1 MNRRATHVGTFEVF
15 VHAHVASRMLA
26 AILGASRFLTNIIRI
41 YWGDDDMVPYGSVMV
56 SNLESIVEMGKYEV
70 SYCFCLCYG
79 IIRPFLKPICSILL
93 CDLVTMNPLKAC
105 PDVRAMLSK

>member
-1 MNRRATHVGTFEVF
+1 MTV
-15 VHAHVASRMLA
+15 
-26 AILGASRFLTNIIRI
+26 NIN
-41 YWGDDDMVPYGSVMV
+41 PYGSVMV

-93 CDLVTMNPLKAC
+93 CDYESTEG
-105 PDVRAMLSK
+105 LSVCVV